1 MNRRGFTAMELT
13 VVLLIIGVAMLL
25 VNYANHAVRDRAG
38 DTGCLS
44 NLKQIGLGLLM
55 YAADHDLHMPPDP
68 GDLRPL
74 YPYPYFRDY
83 ALFRC
88 PEAPRTTEQGAA
100 YPWGGED
107 RFDPVDYV
115 FNHSLIADDLP
126 TAILAAD
133 NVPDRHHGKR
143 WIGVRLD
150 GAAGRYPADQWSER
164 IGWVTQHDQTE

>member
-13 VVLLIIGVAMLL
+13 VVLLMISVAMLL
-25 VNYANHAVRDRAG
+25 VNHANHAARDRAG
-38 DTGCLS
+38 DTSCMS

-55 YAADHDLHMPPDP
+55 YAADHDLHMPPDR

-74 YPYPYFRDY
+74 SPYVNNY

-88 PEAPRTTEQGAA
+88 PEAPRRAEEDEN

-107 RFDPVDYV
+107 QSHPVDYV
-115 FNHSLIADDLP
+115 FNPSLIADDLP
-126 TAILAAD
+126 TAMLAAD
-133 NVPDRHHGKR
+133 NVADRHRGKR
-143 WIGVRLD
+143 WNGVRLD

-164 IGWVTQHDQTE
+164 IGWVSQHDQTE